1 VVSFISL
8 PVGAYLKTTS
18 KTAVEFVDLI
28 FLADGMYM
36 FSGVSLFA
44 ALGFLLYGGR

>member
-28 FLADGMYM
+28 FSADGMYM